1 MDDELKKQV
10 HLPEPDTVLRASA
23 RRMQASR
30 IAALRTSE
38 LPLCDERQLRRL
50 SDLGA
55 LEDSEE
61 IVSELVQLFIDEAAE
76 LVNRLPELAANSGEV
91 VRAVHKLNGA
101 AGYVGATRV
110 AQFCS
115 ALEEDAQAA
124 FGCVDHQTI
133 AELREILI
141 ASINDYRTRLERK

>member
-1 MDDELKKQV
+1 MRKPV
-10 HLPEPDTVLRASA
+10 HLPELDTVLPASA
-23 RRMQASR
+23 QRLHAKRTVVSR
-30 IAALRTSE
+30 ISE

-55 LEDSEE
+55 LEDSEK
-61 IVSELVQLFIDEAAE
+61 IVSELVELFINEAVE

-124 FGCVDHQTI
+124 FGRVDDQTI

-141 ASINDYRTRLERK
+141 ASINEYRIRLERK

>member
-1 MDDELKKQV
+1 MDDQLKKQV
-10 HLPEPDTVLRASA
+10 HLPELDTVLRASA
-23 RRMQASR
+23 QQLHAKRTVVSR
-30 IAALRTSE
+30 ISE

-55 LEDSEE
+55 LEDSEK
-61 IVSELVQLFIDEAAE
+61 IVSELVELFINEAVE
-76 LVNRLPELAANSGEV
+76 LVNRLPELAANSEEL

-101 AGYVGATRV
+101 AGYIGATRV

-115 ALEEDAQAA
+115 ALEDDAQAA
-124 FGCVDHQTI
+124 FVRVDDQTI

-141 ASINDYRTRLERK
+141 ASINEYRIRLERK

>member
-1 MDDELKKQV
+1 MDDQLKKQV

-23 RRMQASR
+23 LRMQTSR
-30 IAALRTSE
+30 IAALRISE

-55 LEDSEE
+55 LEDSEKNA
-61 IVSELVQLFIDEAAE
+61 SELVQLFIDEAVE
-76 LVNRLPELAANSGEV
+76 LVNRLPELAAKPGEV

-124 FGCVDHQTI
+124 FGGIDHQTI
-133 AELREILI
+133 AELREILN
-141 ASINDYRTRLERK
+141 ASINDYRIRLERK

>member
-1 MDDELKKQV
+1 MRKPV
-10 HLPEPDTVLRASA
+10 HLPELDTVLRASA
-23 RRMQASR
+23 QQLHAKRTVVSR
-30 IAALRTSE
+30 ISE

-101 AGYVGATRV
+101 ARYVGATRV

-115 ALEEDAQAA
+115 ALEEDARAA
-124 FGCVDHQTI
+124 FGRVDHQTI
-133 AELREILI
+133 AELREILT
-141 ASINDYRTRLERK
+141 ASINDYRIRLERK

>member
-1 MDDELKKQV
+1 MRRPV
-10 HLPEPDTVLRASA
+10 HLPELDTVLRASA
-23 RRMQASR
+23 QQLQAKRTVVSR
-30 IAALRTSE
+30 FSE

-55 LEDSEE
+55 LEDSEK
-61 IVSELVQLFIDEAAE
+61 IVSELVQLFIDEAVE
-76 LVNRLPELAANSGEV
+76 LVNRLPELAANSGEL

-110 AQFCS
+110 AQFCG

-124 FGCVDHQTI
+124 FGRVDHQTI
-133 AELREILI
+133 AELRQILT
-141 ASINDYRTRLERK
+141 ASIDDYRIRLERK

>member
-1 MDDELKKQV
+1 MDDQLKKQTY
-10 HLPEPDTVLRASA
+10 LPEPDTVQRASA
-23 RRMQASR
+23 RRMPASR

-38 LPLCDERQLRRL
+38 LPLCDERQLRQL
-50 SDLGA
+50 SELGA
-55 LEDSEE
+55 LEDSEKN
-61 IVSELVQLFIDEAAE
+61 VSELVQLFIDEAVD
-76 LVNRLPELAANSGEV
+76 LVNRLPELAANSEEL

-110 AQFCS
+110 AQFCG

-133 AELREILI
+133 PELREILI
-141 ASINDYRTRLERK
+141 ASINEYRIRLERK

>member
-1 MDDELKKQV
+1 MDDQLKKQV
-10 HLPEPDTVLRASA
+10 YIPEPDTVLRASA
-23 RRMQASR
+23 RRMEASR
-30 IAALRTSE
+30 IAASRISE

-55 LEDSEE
+55 LEDSEK
-61 IVSELVQLFIDEAAE
+61 IVSELVQLFIDEAVE
-76 LVNRLPELAANSGEV
+76 LVNRLPELAANSEEL

-110 AQFCS
+110 AQFCG

-124 FGCVDHQTI
+124 FGRVDHQTI
-133 AELREILI
+133 AELRQILT
-141 ASINDYRTRLERK
+141 ASIDDYRIRLERK